1 MKMTIIFAFSALFIS
16 FPNSYSQTY
25 SSNVLFSGTN
35 KAVLVTT
42 KMEAQ
47 GITTG
52 EMIKSGCDH
61 GACYFQ
67 VIYKG
72 RKATEILGE
81 SFNSLKI
88 YEFDFG
94 SDSDKEL
101 VVMVDQTKFNKR
113 GNLEGATTFLYV
125 YRYSK
130 GLIQKIFEKEIMY
143 YKTIIKRNYIEYYMP
158 SGLGTIWHYYSGN
171 FYEMVPIEI
180 KKEL

>member
-1 MKMTIIFAFSALFIS
+1 MKMTVILAFLTLCIS
-16 FPNSYSQTY
+16 FPDCYSQAY

-35 KAVLVTT
+35 KAVLVTN
-42 KMEAQ
+42 KMDAQ
-47 GITTG
+47 GKLTTG
-52 EMIKSGCDH
+52 EMLKSGCDH

-67 VIYKG
+67 IIYNG

-81 SFNSLKI
+81 SFNGLKI

-94 SDSDKEL
+94 SDGDKEL

-113 GNLEGATTFLYV
+113 GNVEGTTTFLYV

-143 YKTIIKRNYIEYYMP
+143 YKTIIKRNYIEFYMP
-158 SGLGTIWHYYSGN
+158 SGLDTIWHYYSGA
-171 FYEMVPIEI
+171 FFEMVPIEVN
-180 KKEL
+180 K

>member
-1 MKMTIIFAFSALFIS
+1 MKMIITFIFSVLFIS
-16 FPNSYSQTY
+16 FPDCHSQAY

-35 KAVLVTT
+35 KTVFVTN
-42 KMEAQ
+42 KMDAQ
-47 GITTG
+47 GKLTTG
-52 EMIKSGCDH
+52 EIVKSGCDH

-67 VIYKG
+67 VIYNG

-94 SDSDKEL
+94 SDDDKEL
-101 VVMVDQTKFNKR
+101 VVVVDQTKFNKR
-113 GNLEGATTFLYV
+113 GNLEGPTTFLYI

-130 GLIQKIFEKEIMY
+130 GLMQKIFEKEIMY

-158 SGLGTIWHYYSGN
+158 SGLDTIWHYYSGA
-171 FYEMVPIEI
+171 FYEMVPVEI
-180 KKEL
+180 KK

>member
-16 FPNSYSQTY
+16 FQYCYSQTY

-35 KAVLVTT
+35 KAILVTT

-47 GITTG
+47 GKLTTG
-52 EMIKSGCDH
+52 EIVKSGCDH

-67 VIYKG
+67 VVYNG
-72 RKATEILGE
+72 RKTTEVLGE

-88 YEFDFG
+88 YEFNFG
-94 SDSDKEL
+94 GDGDQEL
-101 VVMVDQTKFNKR
+101 VVIVDQTKFNKR
-113 GNLEGATTFLYV
+113 GKSEGSTTFLYV

-158 SGLGTIWHYYSGN
+158 SGLDTIWHYYSGA
-171 FYEMVPIEI
+171 FYEMIPIAI
-180 KKEL
+180 KN